1 MNDPLPPETRHQPEP
16 TPEHA
21 TPDQA
26 RQGFRGTNVLYVLI
40 GGLVL
45 GAIYILSLL
54 LYSASEDDG
63 QSPAQSSMAPA
74 IHRSVHTPPSDLS

>member
-1 MNDPLPPETRHQPEP
+1 MNDPLPPEMRSQPEP

-26 RQGFRGTNVLYVLI
+26 RQGFRGMNVLYVLI

-54 LYSASEDDG
+54 LYSASENDG
-63 QSPAQSSMAPA
+63 QPPAQSSMLPV
-74 IHRSVHTPPSDLS
+74 IEQTT